1 MLARVYRY
9 CRSGSAAA
17 DADDCW
23 PRFCVVNEPSSLQA
37 LIVLARL
44 RASLECVRVCNRI
57 LLSRAAA
64 AASL

>member
-17 DADDCW
+17 ADDCW

-37 LIVLARL
+37 LIVLAR
-44 RASLECVRVCNRI
+44 SCVVSVRVCNRI